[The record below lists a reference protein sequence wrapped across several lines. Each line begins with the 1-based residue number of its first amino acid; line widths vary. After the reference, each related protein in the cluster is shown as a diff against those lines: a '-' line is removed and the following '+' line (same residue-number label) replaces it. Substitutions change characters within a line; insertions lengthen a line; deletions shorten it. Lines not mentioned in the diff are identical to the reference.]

1 MWSSRAV
8 VVAAAGAALAW
19 GAPARADETATAPG
33 FGVERLYLAPAGA
46 GWLVMDDLQMH
57 GGLGGA
63 MAFTTGYSHDALRI
77 PGSGGAPDLPVVQ
90 DQIFGNF
97 GFAVTYERFRF
108 SFDFSMPILISGQNG
123 TVDGMY
129 YASPSSQVTPGQTP
143 VPQVNLGQQPDTLT
157 DARIGFDARLVGDA
171 GGPFRLGAS
180 AQLWVPNGKRDDFE
194 TDDTYRAMF
203 RALAAGDLPY
213 FTYAA
218 QVGVHVRPAD
228 DAPLPNYPRGSELL
242 FGAAAGARLPA
253 GEHFAFV
260 VGPEVFGATA
270 FSSFFGQTTTALEGL
285 LTARFERKQDDGPL
299 VRVKLSGGGGLHAD
313 FGAPEWRVVLG
324 IEVSDHVSGR

>member
-1 MWSSRAV
+1 MRSSRAV
-8 VVAAAGAALAW
+8 LATAGVAAALTW
-19 GAPARADETATAPG
+19 GAPASAQQTAPG
-33 FGVERLYLAPAGA
+33 FGVERLYLAPAGS

-77 PGSGGAPDLPVVQ
+77 PGTGGAPDLPVVK
-90 DQIFGNF
+90 DQMFGDF

-123 TVDGMY
+123 TVDGVH
-129 YASPSSQVTPGQTP
+129 YAAPSSQVTPGQP
-143 VPQVNLGQQPDTLT
+143 ANPPVNLGQEPDTLT
-157 DARIGFDARLVGDA
+157 DARIGFDARLVGDP

-180 AQLWVPNGKRDDFE
+180 AQLWVPNGKRDVYE

-203 RALAAGDLPY
+203 RALAAGDWPY

-218 QVGVHVRPAD
+218 QLGVHVRPAD
-228 DAPLPNYPRGSELL
+228 DAPLSNYPRGSELL

-270 FSSFFGQTTTALEGL
+270 FSSFLGQTTTALEGL
-285 LTARFERKQDDGPL
+285 LTARFEKKEDDGPL

-324 IEVSDHVSGR
+324 IEVSDHTSGR